1 MKKYFEYLNAL
12 RKSGVTNMYGTV
24 PFLQQKFPELGFD
37 RARAQEVLRA
47 WISSFDDKGDT
58 KK

>member
-1 MKKYFEYLNAL
+1 MEKYFEYLNKL
-12 RKSGVTNMYGTV
+12 RDSGATNMYGAV

>member
-12 RKSGVTNMYGTV
+12 RKSGVTNMYGAV